1 MAVVLLG
8 MDALLDGK
16 TAEQGERSYSKIDAK
31 LASVFVATGFETM
44 PKIPPSES
52 WQEAGGMKEHSVSTE
67 NCKITIKTTTMDNDR
82 NFMSVV
88 VERNDKKGIHNV
100 GLAKIALN
108 ILDGERV
115 SAEVKI
121 AESGFSG
128 AVNLSEFTETG
139 KRDMYVEDYNYLTP
153 KESGKN
159 GATSKTLET
168 GDIRG
173 KVVGLAKA
181 MDNDPFRVAQLIIGN
196 LVDNQSL
203 VYVQPHLER
212 KRSQA
217 IWEQLMKVEPYR
229 ARLGSHFESIKEVGY
244 TARGA
249 HLFSGYEAAAS
260 VMEIS
265 KELKFSDETM
275 RQLQEENLRL
285 DNVDVSNRDSLME
298 HTVNI
303 SKRTSEGAN
312 VWLYKQIAQTGD
324 ITLAGSKDIVKLPN
338 QTIDGLVKKLNVG
351 SAEVSI
357 GINNIKSEDL
367 EKAYTVEFF
376 ECQPKSKTE
385 SGPTR
390 VSFIEKRKY
399 GETLGVA
406 QIDLGDKKVKLYMLN
421 KKGVLYKSSNLS
433 ADELAQIDSD
443 VVRSFI
449 AGKSIDDLKVKTI
462 FEANKIID
470 GEAP

>member
-1 MAVVLLG
+1 

-16 TAEQGERSYSKIDAK
+16 TAEQDVRSYSKVDAK

-52 WQEAGGMKEHSVSTE
+52 WQEAGGMKEHSIATD
-67 NCKITIKTTTMDNDR
+67 NCKITIKTTAMDDDR

-88 VERNDKKGIHNV
+88 VERNDKRGIHNV
-100 GLAKIALN
+100 GLTKVALN

-121 AESGFSG
+121 SESGFNG
-128 AVNLSEFTETG
+128 AVNLSEFTQTG

-153 KESGKN
+153 KESGKS

-168 GDIRG
+168 SDIRG

-181 MDNDPFRVAQLIIGN
+181 MDNDPLKVAQLIIGN

-212 KRSQA
+212 KRSKA

-229 ARLGSHFESIKEVGY
+229 ARLGSHFESIKDIGY

-265 KELKFSDETM
+265 KELKFSDDVM
-275 RQLQEENLRL
+275 MQLQEEDLRL
-285 DNVDVSNRDSLME
+285 DNVDVTKSESLME
-298 HTVNI
+298 HTLNI
-303 SKRTSEGAN
+303 SKRVQRSDR
-312 VWLYKQIAQTGD
+312 VWNYKQIAEIGD
-324 ITLAGSKDIVKLPN
+324 VSLAGAKDIVKLPN
-338 QTIDGLVKKLNVG
+338 QSIDGLIKKLDIG
-351 SAEVSI
+351 SATLRI

-367 EKAYTVEFF
+367 EKAYVVEFF

-385 SGPTR
+385 GPML
-390 VSFIEKRKY
+390 SFVEKRKY
-399 GETLGVA
+399 GETLGIV
-406 QIDLGDKKVKLYMLN
+406 QVDVGDKKVKLYMVN

-433 ADELAQIDSD
+433 ATELEQVDSD
-443 VVRSFI
+443 IVRSFI
-449 AGKSIDDLKVKTI
+449 LGKSFEDVRVNTI
-462 FEANKIID
+462 KEVNKMID
-470 GEAP
+470 GKS